1 MENHCKYSELPSD
14 AMVSSVPLL
23 KLVILLNDTSLCK
36 CIYLV
41 MVVRLCSTAGFI
53 LRVSGLLVSITCGCL
68 CCQGKLPLSIYS
80 SSFRRCWGSTR
91 PIVVWC
97 STSIRSQSNVKPQL
111 GWWSQNL
118 HRGGGFLFWGLKTLN
133 SLKIALCVEAPSTY

>member
-14 AMVSSVPLL
+14 AMVASVPLL
-23 KLVILLNDTSLCK
+23 ILVILLNDTSLCK

-53 LRVSGLLVSITCGCL
+53 LRFSGLLVRITCGCL

-91 PIVVWC
+91 SIVVWC
-97 STSIRSQSNVKPQL
+97 STSIASQRS
-111 GWWSQNL
+111 L
-118 HRGGGFLFWGLKTLN
+118 HRYTRDLGLHDLTANCFIFKN
-133 SLKIALCVEAPSTY
+133 QVKIKEIV

>member
-53 LRVSGLLVSITCGCL
+53 LRFSGLLVRITCGCL

-91 PIVVWC
+91 SIVVWC
-97 STSIRSQSNVKPQL
+97 STSIGSQRS
-111 GWWSQNL
+111 L
-118 HRGGGFLFWGLKTLN
+118 HRYTRDLGLHDLTAN
-133 SLKIALCVEAPSTY
+133 CFIFNNQVKIKEIV